1 MTWVPLDHLS
11 DSDFK
16 DYLNT
21 IPEDNKPTE
30 LQQHMKL
37 KSEGI
42 LKEEMKKYTN
52 FYNFIKKYSPNDFKT
67 IKNKGHVSQR
77 VLTKHLKF
85 WNEIHPSNQVK
96 NLRVFFY

>member
-11 DSDFK
+11 DTDFK
-16 DYLNT
+16 EYLKT
-21 IPEDNKPTE
+21 ISEDDKPIE
-30 LQQHMKL
+30 LQQHIKM

-42 LKEEMKKYTN
+42 LKEEMKMYRN
-52 FYNFIKKYSPNDFKT
+52 FYNFIKQYSPRDFKT

-77 VLTKHLKF
+77 VLNIHLRI
-85 WNEIHPSNQVK
+85 WNEIHPTEEVK